1 MPRGGRH
8 TPLAGVG
15 WRPMKY
21 DPGALVGGLPGAWA
35 AFLTDWERSLRA
47 GNYPQTTRYNY
58 LLAAAQ
64 LARYLAG
71 ELPQDA
77 PAVQTPAAV
86 TRQHV
91 EAFQTWMIETRS
103 AATALNKHKALQQF
117 FKWLMV
123 DEEEIDQTPMLR
135 VRQPKTPKRLI
146 PIIRDDDTKKIL
158 DSCKGKDFVQLRDEA
173 IIRVLY
179 NTGARLSE
187 VANLGLEDVDLS
199 LDTVTFHGK
208 GAKDRRVR
216 IGPKT
221 ARALSRYLRVRG
233 SHKGFGLPRLWL
245 AVRGAQ
251 PLAANGIKLML
262 KRRGLR
268 AGVEGVHAH
277 RWRHSYAHEWKLA
290 GGDTGDLM
298 LVLGWTSE
306 DMPRHYGASAAAE
319 RAQQVQARMGIGE
332 RV

>member
-1 MPRGGRH
+1 VNPNVVVLTAG
-8 TPLAGVG
+8 LA
-15 WRPMKY
+15 P
-21 DPGALVGGLPGAWA
+21 AWA
-35 AFLTDWERSLRA
+35 GFLVDWERTLRS

-64 LARYLAG
+64 LARYLA
-71 ELPQDA
+71 EQPEDPDA
-77 PAVQTPAAV
+77 ADGARSPTAV
-86 TRQHV
+86 TRRHV
-91 EAFQTWMIETRS
+91 EAFQAWMVETRS
-103 AATALNKHKALQQF
+103 ASTALNKHKALQQF
-117 FKWLMV
+117 FKWLV
-123 DEEEIDQTPMLR
+123 IDEEEIDQSPMLR

-146 PIIRDDDTKKIL
+146 PIIRDEDTKKIL
-158 DSCKGKDFVQLRDEA
+158 DTCKGKDFVQLRDEA

-179 NTGARLSE
+179 NSGARLSE
-187 VANLGLEDVDLS
+187 VANVAVGDVDLS
-199 LDTVTFHGK
+199 LDTVSFHGK

-221 ARALSRYLRVRG
+221 ARALSRYLRVRS
-233 SHKGFGLPRLWL
+233 SHKGFGLPSLWL

-251 PLAANGIKLML
+251 PLNANGIKLML
-262 KRRGLR
+262 KRRGYR
-268 AGVEGVHAH
+268 AGVDGVHAH
-277 RWRHSYAHEWKLA
+277 RWRHTYAHEWKLA

-298 LVLGWTSE
+298 LLLGWTSD